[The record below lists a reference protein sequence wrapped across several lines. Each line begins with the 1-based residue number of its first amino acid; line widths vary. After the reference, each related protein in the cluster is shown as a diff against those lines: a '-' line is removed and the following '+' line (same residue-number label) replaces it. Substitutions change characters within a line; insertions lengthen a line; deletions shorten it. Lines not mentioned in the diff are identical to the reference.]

1 MNIGMEMEQ
10 LPWGLYLIVREY
22 SPTLSDKQILGK
34 PQPANLNSRCLQEVV
49 GSAAVGAGSP
59 PLRCKWAILPVPLGH
74 LACSE
79 DPALFPAD
87 PRVPAGS
94 GLVPLGLELS

>member
-22 SPTLSDKQILGK
+22 SPSLSDKQTLAK

-49 GSAAVGAGSP
+49 GSVAVGAAPLAVRVGFSLHRLAAGLALRALLFFLQIPGCLRAWFGS
-59 PLRCKWAILPVPLGH
+59 LG
-74 LACSE
+74 
-79 DPALFPAD
+79 
-87 PRVPAGS
+87 
-94 GLVPLGLELS
+94 

>member
-10 LPWGLYLIVREY
+10 LPWGLCLIVREY

-34 PQPANLNSRCLQEVV
+34 PQPENLNSRCLQEVV

-59 PLRCKWAILPVPLGH
+59 ALR
-74 LACSE
+74 
-79 DPALFPAD
+79 
-87 PRVPAGS
+87 
-94 GLVPLGLELS
+94 

>member
-22 SPTLSDKQILGK
+22 SPTPSDKQILEK

-59 PLRCKWAILPVPLGH
+59 PCGESGLLPVPLGH
-74 LACSE
+74 LARSE
-79 DPALFPAD
+79 DPVPFPAD
-87 PRVPAGS
+87 PRVPAGP